1 MYDFMIGEITKVNKN
16 NISLL
21 VGGIGYKVFCPERTT
36 QTLILNDKYKIFLS
50 LVIRENLNALYG
62 FGSSQDRDS
71 FEMFLS
77 ANGVGPKLALDLLS
91 TYSSNDLEQY
101 IASEDLTALT
111 KISGLG
117 VKKAKKLVLECK
129 DKIGKIEIDLVER
142 TNPLIEE
149 EIITGLQSLGYGKR
163 EIINKI
169 RESNKKYD
177 NVKDGIRDL
186 LEILS
191 SS

>member
-1 MYDFMIGEITKVNKN
+1 MYDFMIGEVDKVNKN
-16 NISLL
+16 NIALL
-21 VGGIGYKVFCPERTT
+21 VGGIGYKIFCPERTT

-62 FGSSQDRDS
+62 FDSRKDRDS

-91 TYSSNDLEQY
+91 AYSSDNLEQY

-117 VKKAKKLVLECK
+117 IKKAKKLILECK
-129 DKIGKIEIDLVER
+129 DKIGKIDIDLVQR
-142 TNPLIEE
+142 TDPLIEE
-149 EIITGLQSLGYGKR
+149 EIITGLQSLGYSKR
-163 EIINKI
+163 EIVNKI
-169 RESNKKYD
+169 REFNKKYD
-177 NVKDGIRDL
+177 DVKDGIRNMLEL
-186 LEILS
+186 LS
-191 SS
+191 N